1 MLLRIFWACAL
12 VATTVIIHAISLG
25 AVLRT
30 VQSGVPKARRRWA
43 ISRLLI
49 RVTWSLLL
57 VHIVEIALWG
67 LFYFWQNCLP
77 DAESAL
83 YFSGASYTTIGFG
96 DVVLPKPWRMFGPI
110 EGLTGMLMGGL
121 SAGVFVT
128 LVNGIFAADSSRRHE
143 TADR

>member
-1 MLLRIFWACAL
+1 MRSGRHDGRDSCNQPRRGIAHGPIRRPEGEAAL
-12 VATTVIIHAISLG
+12 GDQQAADSRGVVAA
-25 AVLRT
+25 
-30 VQSGVPKARRRWA
+30 ARAHRGNRP
-43 ISRLLI
+43 L
-49 RVTWSLLL
+49 
-57 VHIVEIALWG
+57 G

-83 YFSGASYTTIGFG
+83 HFSGASYTTIGFG

-110 EGLTGMLMGGL
+110 EGLTGMLGGL
-121 SAGVFVT
+121 SAGLFVT